1 MASSSVN
8 FVVRPWVK
16 ATDYWKVYWD
26 LTEKLKVAI
35 DENGLTI
42 PFPQQDVHIK
52 TNVAAA
58 AALKGA

>member
-1 MASSSVN
+1 IN

-16 ATDYWKVYWD
+16 TADYWKVYWD

-35 DENGLTI
+35 DDNGLTI

-52 TNVAAA
+52 TNVAAS
-58 AALKGA
+58 ALRSA